1 MVKAATKS
9 KAKVQAS
16 KAELTKPQD
25 PRRGRMFA
33 SGVTLGQLDQGDE
46 QPGTYANYRRMETN
60 PIIAIAMMV
69 QFAPLRSVQVTVE
82 GSDNDTPK
90 DRVDFVFDQVK
101 KHWHRLLKNMLLG
114 VSRGFQAFEKVWE
127 PVSRTSKGNPLPQS
141 RLGYKKLK
149 PLLQD
154 LTEIMID
161 KDHGEY
167 RGVKNQGVE
176 LSAEDTLLFVND
188 QEGTDYYGRPR
199 QENVRQVWSSW
210 LANNRRMGNYSAL
223 ASSPIPMVE
232 YPEGTSIDGDG
243 QPVDNQVIAQSVV
256 QQLSS
261 GNGVVMPNTLARWA
275 EDAAKTGVDMK
286 GFKAW
291 LITFLEPSNS
301 YGSDFIAMLE
311 HFEALMARGW
321 FTPERA
327 FAEGTGGTKA
337 ETESNVGLTIAI
349 AQMLASDIEVV
360 MNDQFIDPLLIVN
373 YGEEAR
379 GTVVFKYPPLH
390 DETPAL
396 IRDMIKEFF
405 RQPANADL
413 FMQILSVQEMV
424 DSLGIPRKA
433 GVDVDDVLD
442 DAADDLDEVD
452 DPAAVE
458 AKRQAELDEK
468 KKQQGK
474 KAAKP

>member
-1 MVKAATKS
+1 
-9 KAKVQAS
+9 
-16 KAELTKPQD
+16 
-25 PRRGRMFA
+25 
-33 SGVTLGQLDQGDE
+33 
-46 QPGTYANYRRMETN
+46 
-60 PIIAIAMMV
+60 
-69 QFAPLRSVQVTVE
+69 
-82 GSDNDTPK
+82 
-90 DRVDFVFDQVK
+90 
-101 KHWHRLLKNMLLG
+101 
-114 VSRGFQAFEKVWE
+114 
-127 PVSRTSKGNPLPQS
+127 
-141 RLGYKKLK
+141 
-149 PLLQD
+149 
-154 LTEIMID
+154 
-161 KDHGEY
+161 
-167 RGVKNQGVE
+167 
-176 LSAEDTLLFVND
+176 
-188 QEGTDYYGRPR
+188 
-199 QENVRQVWSSW
+199 
-210 LANNRRMGNYSAL
+210 
-223 ASSPIPMVE
+223 MVE

-468 KKQQGK
+468 RSSR
-474 KAAKP
+474 ARRPPSHKPINSAWIDRLLIDKDDHAI